1 VPRNFTSVIW
11 FRRLLGYGPRT
22 SSSVPLRNEA
32 NAFWTSPAFK
42 TRLQGGVRTPPRWQ
56 SNGSRHP
63 LPAPSERPLGKR
75 TALHEIVVLIE
86 GGFIEMVLH
95 WQGGD
100 HTALQLKI
108 NGSPARRVVHPCFR
122 PTRGRGNKKIWNQP
136 HALEPTLSKEIEL
149 GPESV
154 GRQSIV
160 KTTLVNEQV
169 DETAVISVI
178 SGYVAPSNSEWF
190 S

>member
-1 VPRNFTSVIW
+1 
-11 FRRLLGYGPRT
+11 
-22 SSSVPLRNEA
+22 
-32 NAFWTSPAFK
+32 
-42 TRLQGGVRTPPRWQ
+42 
-56 SNGSRHP
+56 
-63 LPAPSERPLGKR
+63 
-75 TALHEIVVLIE
+75 
-86 GGFIEMVLH
+86 MVLH

-160 KTTLVNEQV
+160 KTTLVNEQA

>member
-1 VPRNFTSVIW
+1 MGRGPRRACRSETRRTRSG
-11 FRRLLGYGPRT
+11 RRLPSRPVYKA
-22 SSSVPLRNEA
+22 ECA
-32 NAFWTSPAFK
+32 
-42 TRLQGGVRTPPRWQ
+42 PPRWQ

-75 TALHEIVVLIE
+75 TALHEIVVHIE

-160 KTTLVNEQV
+160 KTTLVNEQA